1 MRFLDESDY
10 ITTESLD
17 SSLVGEYAMF
27 YVAHGKKYFITN
39 LYRETLSVHVA
50 SSIKMSNPEVIKVN
64 EEFGR
69 KVLAKM
75 SPWTIRGLVNKNGYQ
90 ILCN

>member
-1 MRFLDESDY
+1 MRFLEESDY
-10 ITTESLD
+10 ITAETLKKK
-17 SSLVGEYAMF
+17 LKGEFAMF
-27 YVAHGKKYFITN
+27 YVAHGKKYFITK
-39 LYRETLSVHVA
+39 LYLETLGVSEA
-50 SSIKMSNPEVIKVN
+50 SSIKMSDEKVIKVS

-75 SPWTIRGLVNKNGYQ
+75 SPWTVRGLVNKNGYQ